1 MVHSRLMKVRR
12 FPLSLAVP
20 VLLVGL
26 VAVLATLQYRWLG
39 QVSEAEREQLRR
51 SFNQRAREFADEFDF
66 EISRAYATLQL
77 TQNSVA
83 ARDWTAFAS
92 AVDKWNTTAKFPQTI
107 RGIYLAESAADQV
120 TLRAYDHSTR
130 SFQDE
135 PGTDW
140 PQHLEPVRRQLTAA
154 RASGSP
160 PLPGPE
166 VMRFETARE
175 TTGRVFTIAMGAIL
189 NVEVPALIV
198 PVSSATTDRVPAPAT
213 AGSAAQ
219 AGPSTHEIGVASR
232 GTFVWLQQKS
242 AHVIVELNGDYLRQ
256 TVLPA
261 LAAKHFPEPG
271 PGSYRL
277 AVLAPDGSTLFAD
290 GVAGTSSLEPAN
302 ADVVVPLMTFRID
315 LAWGLMPGGAV
326 NTMVRRTPAPD
337 GASPGTASSTTFET
351 RMSVVGV
358 GGAQGDKGPSMI
370 ATTSGQ
376 VRFARQGWRLVL
388 QHGAGSLD
396 AAVARAR
403 QRNLA
408 LSFGILAVL
417 SAGIALV
424 VINARRSEQLAAR
437 QMEFVATVSH
447 ELRTP
452 LTVIRSAA
460 QNLSAGVIADP
471 AQARRYG
478 ALIEGEGQRLTDM
491 VEQVLDYAGLT
502 GNRALRLTQ
511 VIDAGALVNEVMA
524 SCQPLV
530 EQAGCAA
537 DVSVDEGLMVMADQ
551 DALRRAVQNL
561 VTNALKHASDGRWIG
576 VTARTADDDGRAEVL
591 ITVSDRGRGIPA
603 QELPH
608 IFEAFY
614 RGRHAIDQQV
624 RGNGLGL
631 NLVKRIVEA
640 HGGRVSVRSEAGE
653 GSTFT
658 INLPAVPGESEAAAA
673 PDTDTAR

>member
-12 FPLSLAVP
+12 LPLGLAVP

-51 SFNQRAREFADEFDF
+51 SLNQRAREFADEFDV

-77 TQNSVA
+77 RQNEVA

-92 AVDKWNTTAKFPQTI
+92 AVDKWNTTAKFPQTV
-107 RGIYLAESAADQV
+107 RGIYLAESAGDQL
-120 TLRAYDHSTR
+120 TLRAYDHGTR
-130 SFQDE
+130 SFQDQ

-140 PQHLEPVRRQLTAA
+140 PERLEPVRRQLTAT
-154 RASGSP
+154 REPGGP

-166 VMRFETARE
+166 LMRFETARE
-175 TTGRVFTIAMGAIL
+175 TPGRIFTIAMATL
-189 NVEVPALIV
+189 NIEVPALIV
-198 PVSSATTDRVPAPAT
+198 PVSSATMDRGPAPGAV
-213 AGSAAQ
+213 GSSAPAR
-219 AGPSTHEIGVASR
+219 PSAHDIGVASR
-232 GTFVWLQQKS
+232 GTFVWLQQKN

-261 LAAKHFPEPG
+261 LADKHFPEPG
-271 PGSYRL
+271 PDRYRL
-277 AVLAPDGSTLFAD
+277 AVLSPDGSTVFSGGL
-290 GVAGTSSLEPAN
+290 AGTSALEPGN

-315 LAWGLMPGGAV
+315 LAWGLMPGGAT
-326 NTMVRRTPAPD
+326 NTMVRRTPAPE
-337 GASPGTASSTTFET
+337 GESRGSGSPTTFET

-358 GGAQGDKGPSMI
+358 QSDKGSTTI
-370 ATTSGQ
+370 AAPSGQ
-376 VRFARQGWRLVL
+376 VRLARQGWRLVL

-408 LSFGILAVL
+408 LSFGILAIL

-460 QNLSAGVIADP
+460 QNLSAGVVADP
-471 AQARRYG
+471 GQTRRYG

-511 VIDAGALVNEVMA
+511 VTDAGALVNEVMA
-524 SCQPLV
+524 SCQPVV

-537 DVSVDEGLMVMADQ
+537 EVSVDEGLMVMADQ
-551 DALRRAVQNL
+551 EALRRAVQNL

-576 VTARTADDDGRAEVL
+576 VTAQTGGPNGLAEVV
-591 ITVSDRGRGIPA
+591 IAVSDRGRGIPA

-640 HGGRVSVRSEAGE
+640 HGGRVSVRSAAGE

-658 INLPAVPGESEAAAA
+658 IKLPAAPAEADVASATSPESV
-673 PDTDTAR
+673 R

>member
-1 MVHSRLMKVRR
+1 MKARR
-12 FPLSLAVP
+12 VPLGLVVP

-51 SFNQRAREFADEFDF
+51 SLNQRAREFADEFDF

-77 TQNSVA
+77 AQGTVA

-92 AVDKWNTTAKFPQTI
+92 AVDKWNTTAKFPQTV
-107 RGIYLAESAADQV
+107 RGIYLAEAAADQV
-120 TLRAYDHSTR
+120 TLRAYDHATR
-130 SFQDE
+130 SFQDQ

-140 PQHLEPVRRQLTAA
+140 PRHLEPVRRQLTAT
-154 RASGSP
+154 RESGTP
-160 PLPGPE
+160 PLLGPE
-166 VMRFETARE
+166 VMRFENVRE
-175 TTGRVFTIAMGAIL
+175 TPGRVFTIAMGATL

-198 PVSSATTDRVPAPAT
+198 PVSSATMDRVPAPGA
-213 AGSAAQ
+213 
-219 AGPSTHEIGVASR
+219 AGPSAQATPSSHEAGVASR
-232 GTFVWLQQKS
+232 GTFVWLQQRN
-242 AHVIVELNGDYLRQ
+242 AHVIVELDGDYLRQ

-277 AVLAPDGSTLFAD
+277 AVLSPDGSTLFA
-290 GVAGTSSLEPAN
+290 GGLAETSALEPGN
-302 ADVVVPLMTFRID
+302 ADVVVSLMTFRID
-315 LAWGLMPGGAV
+315 LAWGLMPGGAT
-326 NTMVRRTPAPD
+326 NTMVRRTPAPE
-337 GASPGTASSTTFET
+337 GESRRGGSPATFET
-351 RMSVVGV
+351 RMSIVGV
-358 GGAQGDKGPSMI
+358 GGVQGDKGSSTI
-370 ATTSGQ
+370 TAASGQ
-376 VRFARQGWRLVL
+376 VRLARQGWRLVL

-396 AAVARAR
+396 AAVAKAR

-460 QNLSAGVIADP
+460 QNLSAGVVADP
-471 AQARRYG
+471 GQTRRYG

-511 VIDAGALVNEVMA
+511 VTDAGALVNDVMA
-524 SCQPLV
+524 SCQPVV

-537 DVSVDEGLMVMADQ
+537 EVSVDEGLMVMADQ

-576 VTARTADDDGRAEVL
+576 VMARTGGDDRRAEVV
-591 ITVSDRGRGIPA
+591 IAISDRGRGIPA
-603 QELPH
+603 HELPH
-608 IFEAFY
+608 IFDAFY

-640 HGGRVSVRSEAGE
+640 HGGRVSVRSASGE

-658 INLPAVPGESEAAAA
+658 ITLPAVTGEADAAAA
-673 PDTDTAR
+673 TSRESVP